1 MMQNKWNSKLAEV
14 IDRILLPLHLE
25 YFIFF
30 FWCCEPRIYT
40 FFSNDYQPLEKLSVW
55 DNYSYVHNLYQ
66 IKPCAMPL
74 FNQPPR
80 SRTVTY
86 LKRKRCIAINMEIK
100 VSVADIKPINNPSTG
115 RQLCSPLPSA
125 PVCCF
130 DISPSQVND
139 SLVDLEINK
148 HKDQPVPAI
157 LSTARSAIS
166 SLKTESGWY
175 LCHSS
180 RDNRSNSINYNTD
193 VHTRNFLM
201 NAQLS
206 EEV

>member
-1 MMQNKWNSKLAEV
+1 MASATLF
-14 IDRILLPLHLE
+14 PLHLE
-25 YFIFF
+25 IWSLYFLH
-30 FWCCEPRIYT
+30 
-40 FFSNDYQPLEKLSVW
+40 SDYQPLDKLSVW

-80 SRTVTY
+80 SRPVTY

-139 SLVDLEINK
+139 SSADLEITK
-148 HKDQPVPAI
+148 QPSHSHIQPPPVPAI
-157 LSTARSAIS
+157 LNTALSAIS
-166 SLKTESGWY
+166 SLS
-175 LCHSS
+175 
-180 RDNRSNSINYNTD
+180 TD
-193 VHTRNFLM
+193 KG
-201 NAQLS
+201 
-206 EEV
+206 